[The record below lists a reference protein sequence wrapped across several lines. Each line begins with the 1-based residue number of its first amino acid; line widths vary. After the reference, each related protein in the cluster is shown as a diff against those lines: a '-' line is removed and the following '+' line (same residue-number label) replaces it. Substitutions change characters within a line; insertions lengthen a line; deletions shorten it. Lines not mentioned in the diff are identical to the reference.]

1 MKMVGILFVALV
13 AGVVAATVS
22 LGSGGSLWAA
32 VVTYFAAGTVATFLG
47 LIAVIWRAWAAEQP
61 TSKLALGRAA
71 PAGK

>member
-32 VVTYFAAGTVATFLG
+32 VVTYFAAGTVATFR
-47 LIAVIWRAWAAEQP
+47 AVRVGCNQ
-61 TSKLALGRAA
+61 RRFND
-71 PAGK
+71 